1 MKKVIFKKSIAV
13 EEYVNKYICEKI
25 KKTLK
30 EYKKKKLL
38 RKRSNQDG
46 VQTVN
51 VEDKEISTFLLNCFA
66 DCIKSPLQI
75 SIVYNA

>member
-1 MKKVIFKKSIAV
+1 MKKVIFKKSIAA
-13 EEYVNKYICEKI
+13 EEYVNKPICEKI

-51 VEDKEISTFLLNCFA
+51 VEDNEIATFLLNCFA
-66 DCIKSPLQI
+66 DCIKKITKQKK
-75 SIVYNA
+75 N